1 MSVPGDLR
9 AALMDA
15 LRTVEGLR
23 VYDDLAAVVDP
34 PGAVVGP
41 PRLSP
46 EGYSADLVN
55 AVFVV
60 GLVAPASDRALDVLF
75 DLIQSVCDALY
86 DVPGAVVT
94 ECTPG
99 TWPAGA
105 SSLPAYLIEVEVS
118 P

>member
-1 MSVPGDLR
+1 MSPAGAAR
-9 AALMDA
+9 AALMAGLARVPD
-15 LRTVEGLR
+15 LR

-41 PRLSP
+41 PRLTP
-46 EGYSADLVN
+46 DGYGPDLVN

-75 DLIQSVCDALY
+75 DLVQPVCDAIY
-86 DVPGAVVT
+86 EVPGAVVT
-94 ECTPG
+94 ECSPG

-105 SSLPAYLIEVEVS
+105 ASLPAYLVEVEMS
-118 P
+118 L